1 MKVNFTETNM
11 ARLKEL
17 AVEMLLNNGIIST
30 KIGQVLNVSDLLH
43 TTTINTLNSIKNSI
57 KKRIETL
64 EGADEW
70 TVEVDTQREIGN
82 LKKDAE
88 LVNLIIGYK
97 RYTQEVAENHA
108 KKRELEKQLRN
119 LEESTK
125 TPAERIEDLKKQI
138 EALS

>member
-17 AVEMLLNNGIIST
+17 AIEMLLNNGIVST

-57 KKRIETL
+57 KKRIEVL

-70 TVEVDTQREIGN
+70 TVEVDTQKEIGN

-97 RYTQEVAENHA
+97 RYTQEIAENHA
-108 KKRELEKQLRN
+108 KKRELEKQLHN

>member
-17 AVEMLLNNGIIST
+17 AIEMLLNNGIVST

-57 KKRIETL
+57 KKRIEVL

-97 RYTQEVAENHA
+97 RYTQEIAENHA

>member
-17 AVEMLLNNGIIST
+17 AIEMLLNNGIVST

-57 KKRIETL
+57 KKRIEVL

>member
-17 AVEMLLNNGIIST
+17 AVEMLLNNGIVST

-57 KKRIETL
+57 KKRIEVL

>member
-17 AVEMLLNNGIIST
+17 AVEMLLNNGIVST
-30 KIGQVLNVSDLLH
+30 KIGQILNVSDLLH

>member
-17 AVEMLLNNGIIST
+17 AIEMLLNNGIVST

-57 KKRIETL
+57 KKRIEVL

-70 TVEVDTQREIGN
+70 TVEVDTQREIRN

>member
-17 AVEMLLNNGIIST
+17 AVEMLLNNGIVST

-64 EGADEW
+64 EGVDEW
-70 TVEVDTQREIGN
+70 TVEADTQREIGN

-97 RYTQEVAENHA
+97 RYMQEIAENHA

>member
-1 MKVNFTETNM
+1 MKVNFTEVNM

-57 KKRIETL
+57 KKRIEVL

-82 LKKDAE
+82 LKKDVE

>member
-17 AVEMLLNNGIIST
+17 AIEMLLNNGIVST

-108 KKRELEKQLRN
+108 KKRELEKQLHN

-125 TPAERIEDLKKQI
+125 TPAERIEELKKQI

>member
-17 AVEMLLNNGIIST
+17 AVEMLLNNGIVST

>member
-17 AVEMLLNNGIIST
+17 AIEMLLNNGIVST

-57 KKRIETL
+57 KKRIEVL

-97 RYTQEVAENHA
+97 RYTQEIAENHA
-108 KKRELEKQLRN
+108 KKRELEKQLHN

>member
-17 AVEMLLNNGIIST
+17 AVEMLFNNGIVST

-57 KKRIETL
+57 KKRIEIL
-64 EGADEW
+64 EGVDEW
-70 TVEVDTQREIGN
+70 TVETDTQKEIGN
-82 LKKDAE
+82 LRRDAE

-97 RYTQEVAENHA
+97 RYTQEIAENHA
-108 KKRELEKQLRN
+108 KKCELEKQLRS

>member
-17 AVEMLLNNGIIST
+17 AVEMLLNNGIVST

-57 KKRIETL
+57 KKRIEIL
-64 EGADEW
+64 EGVDEW
-70 TVEVDTQREIGN
+70 TEETDTQKEIGN
-82 LKKDAE
+82 LRRDAE

-97 RYTQEVAENHA
+97 RYTQEIAENQA
-108 KKRELEKQLRN
+108 KKCELEKQLRS